1 METAA
6 WMALAYR
13 SGLSHAERLR
23 IALGPGP
30 DPEAVPADVL
40 EREAGDLEQLKDL
53 GVRVLT
59 LKDPEYPARLR
70 DDGPLVLQ
78 VAGRPALL
86 DEEGVAC
93 LAGHRDLQDLDQ
105 RTVIVLSKGLLKAK
119 TLLRAL
125 HEPIRDGTITLVSAE
140 PPRATWN
147 RLRDQR
153 RDELAKRLR
162 A

>member
-6 WMALAYR
+6 WMVLAWR
-13 SGLSHAERLR
+13 SGLGHAERMR

-30 DPEAVPADVL
+30 DPEALPDDAL
-40 EREAGDLEQLKDL
+40 EREAKDLEQLRDL

-59 LKDPEYPARLR
+59 IKDPEYPACLR

-78 VAGRPALL
+78 VAGRPELL
-86 DEEGVAC
+86 EEEGVAC
-93 LAGHRDLQDLDQ
+93 LAGHRGLKDLDQ
-105 RTVIVLSKGLLKAK
+105 QAVIVLSKGMLRAK

-125 HEPIRDGTITLVSAE
+125 HDPIRDGMIALVSAE

-147 RLRDQR
+147 QLRDQR
-153 RDELAKRLR
+153 RDELARRLR